1 MELHES
7 LAQLARD
14 HGESLFAEADAFRG
28 ALDDYLDEGSA
39 STGTINLLTDAVR
52 LGALQAMLTML
63 ESGAGVEDAVE
74 TAGQR
79 LSRDRGSADVTGSQW
94 ACAVLGYALGK
105 VPVGLATSLRPDAY
119 TAETPATSSDSSTSA
134 RPAVSPGYDPSEPTS
149 IAGPG
154 YSPAQ
159 QWPAPTGQLP
169 GSPASQAPSEHPVAP
184 SAQPQSAQ
192 PQSAQYSAAQPQ
204 SVQHGG
210 PASPYAYTATPG
222 YSSPPPKKSSNG
234 LIIGAIAAVVVL
246 GVVAI
251 ILIIALSGGGDDPT
265 ADDPNDPSDSTSTSE
280 TVETSSTVTT
290 NPALTLQGSGYTYQ
304 FPNND
309 WKDLTADT
317 PDTTGTIDSIAAP
330 GNSLNTARG
339 NILVETSSAFGTT
352 DVNDLVDDWKG
363 QLTGSTGATP
373 ADLGTR
379 QIGGK
384 EAFGVELK
392 WTNANDFDVHQ
403 IAYLVISG
411 DEQYS
416 ITASFRQGDS
426 GFKDTYDAVLATWVW
441 EE

>member
-14 HGESLFAEADAFRG
+14 HGESLFTEADAFRG

-52 LGALQAMLTML
+52 LGALQSMLTML
-63 ESGAGVEDAVE
+63 DSGAGVEDAVE

-79 LSRDRGSADVTGSQW
+79 LSRDRGSADVAGSQW
-94 ACAVLGYALGK
+94 ACAVLGYALGR
-105 VPVGLATSLRPDAY
+105 VPVSLAASLRPDAY
-119 TAETPATSSDSSTSA
+119 TADPPAASSGGSTAA
-134 RPAVSPGYDPSEPTS
+134 RPSVSPGYDPSEPTS
-149 IAGPG
+149 IAEPG

-159 QWPAPTGQLP
+159 QWPAPTGQVP
-169 GSPASQAPSEHPVAP
+169 SSPAL
-184 SAQPQSAQ
+184 SAQGPSGHPGDASSHPQSAQ
-192 PQSAQYSAAQPQ
+192 FSSAQRQSA
-204 SVQHGG
+204 QHGG
-210 PASPYAYTATPG
+210 PAAPYAYTATPG
-222 YSSPPPKKSSNG
+222 YGSSPPKKSSSG

-251 ILIIALSGGGDDPT
+251 ILIVTLSGGDGDDPT
-265 ADDPNDPSDSTSTSE
+265 AEDSSASTSASE
-280 TVETSSTVTT
+280 DDETSSTVTT
-290 NPALTLQGSGYTYQ
+290 DPALTLQGTGYSYQ
-304 FPNND
+304 FPNGD

-317 PDTTGTIDSIAAP
+317 PDTTGTIDTIAAP
-330 GNSLNTARG
+330 GDSLNTARG

-352 DVNDLVDDWKG
+352 DVNELVGDWKT

-373 ADLGTR
+373 VDLGTR
-379 QIGGK
+379 DIGGK
-384 EAFGVELK
+384 EAVGVELK
-392 WTNANDFDVHQ
+392 WTNANDFEVHQ
-403 IAYLVISG
+403 IAYLVVSG

-426 GFKDTYDAVLATWVW
+426 GFKETYDSVLATWVW